1 MKVDRESLYIL
12 SAPVTGAICNLVL
25 ADFSAGGIACAALVL
40 ILGAW
45 ALWSSSLRRKKEVVI
60 QRQFLDGH
68 QTFSAEVAPV
78 WSGQIEAS
86 RGQMETAIS
95 ALSARFAGIVDKLG
109 RTLNQSGTG
118 GAGADDAAARVY
130 SVSQEQLQAVV
141 ASLQDAMQGKA
152 QMIGKIQSL
161 QSFVGELQNMVDG
174 VSRIAHQTNLLAIN
188 ATIEAAHAGEKG
200 RGFAQ
205 VAQEVRALSKMSA
218 ETGKL
223 IAAKIQTINAAIDET
238 CAAADASKLQEA
250 HVLSNSQSRI
260 QDVLNQ
266 FQNLT
271 AGLAE
276 STEFLRTESRE
287 IQSEVNEAL
296 VQLQF
301 QDRVSQ
307 TLSHVRDNITRM
319 PDLVKEHCQACE
331 QVGTL
336 MPMQA
341 GPLLQELESTYAM
354 ASERA
359 IHKGD
364 SAGEAAKHEEVT
376 FF

>member
-1 MKVDRESLYIL
+1 MKVDRENLYVFV
-12 SAPVTGAICNLVL
+12 APVLGAIGNVVL
-25 ADFSAGGIACAALVL
+25 SGFSAWGIACAVLLLVV
-40 ILGAW
+40 GAW
-45 ALWSSSLRRKKEVVI
+45 AGWSSSLRRKKEAAI

-68 QTFSAEVAPV
+68 QTFSADVAPV

-86 RGQMETAIS
+86 RGQMETAIA
-95 ALSARFAGIVDKLG
+95 ALSARFAGIVEKLG
-109 RTLNQSGTG
+109 RTLNQSG
-118 GAGADDAAARVY
+118 AGTAGTDDTAAKVY
-130 SVSQEQLQAVV
+130 SVSQDQLQAVV
-141 ASLQDAMQGKA
+141 TSLKDAMQGKA
-152 QMIGKIQSL
+152 QMIGKIQGL

-266 FQNLT
+266 FQALT

-319 PDLVKEHCQACE
+319 PDVVKAHCLVCE
-331 QVGTL
+331 QEGTL
-336 MPMQA
+336 LPMQS
-341 GPLLQELESTYAM
+341 GPLLQELEATYAM

-359 IHKGD
+359 IHKGEN
-364 SAGEAAKHEEVT
+364 AGAAAKHEEIT